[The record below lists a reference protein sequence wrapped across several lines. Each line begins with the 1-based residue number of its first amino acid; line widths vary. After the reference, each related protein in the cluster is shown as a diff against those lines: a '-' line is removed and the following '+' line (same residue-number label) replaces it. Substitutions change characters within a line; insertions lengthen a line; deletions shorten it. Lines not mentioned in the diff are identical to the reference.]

1 MDRLAVIQMYINII
15 EKYPLRSVA
24 GPPKANNGN
33 VSLQVAC
40 NGLGNTFLPRFPMT
54 KCRIIALRCV
64 RTSFGGLRPS
74 SAGYS

>member
-1 MDRLAVIQMYINII
+1 MDRLAAIQIYMGII
-15 EKYPLRSVA
+15 EKYRLRSVA

-33 VSLQVAC
+33 VSLQVAS
-40 NGLGNTFLPRFPMT
+40 NGLGNTFLPCFPMT
-54 KCRIIALRCV
+54 KCRTIALRCL

>member
-33 VSLQVAC
+33 VSYKSCATGAETPFCLV
-40 NGLGNTFLPRFPMT
+40 FR
-54 KCRIIALRCV
+54 
-64 RTSFGGLRPS
+64 
-74 SAGYS
+74 